1 MNRTANDA
9 LKKEMADSTT
19 LSRATVMTREK
30 VAHLEQRFGRK
41 RVYIGG
47 GLIGLVIL
55 LLLLRF
61 VTAPKKQSAAP
72 PPRPVAVAKV
82 TTKDVPL
89 YLDEI
94 GNTAPAE
101 TVQIQ
106 AQVSGQIAA
115 REFQDGADVKKGDV
129 LFRIDER
136 PYAAALASAQADSAL
151 AHATLQRQTE
161 LRSKQ
166 VVAGQ
171 DYDTARANAMK
182 ADAAVA
188 AAQFNFDNCTIRS
201 PIDGRTGIRTVD
213 VGNLVAPSSPAL
225 VTIQRL
231 DPIYTDFT
239 IAEPDVP
246 LVRQHLNGEQLTVLT
261 SSKEDKLPPRP
272 GKLTFI
278 DNAVQPGA
286 GTVKARATTDNRD
299 RALWSAQFVNVRLIL
314 DTLKDAMLVPSSAVQ
329 IGQNGPYVFVVK
341 PDSTLDLRAVHP
353 GQKQDGDMT
362 VIKDGV
368 KPGEI
373 VVTRGQL
380 QLAPAMKVAAQEDKQ
395 SSAAAGATQDAT
407 SLE

>member
-1 MNRTANDA
+1 
-9 LKKEMADSTT
+9 
-19 LSRATVMTREK
+19 MTREK

-47 GLIGLVIL
+47 GLIALVIL

-61 VTAPKKQSAAP
+61 LTAPKKQAAAP

-213 VGNLVAPSSPAL
+213 VGNLVSPSSPAL

-261 SSKEDKLPPRP
+261 SSKEDKLPPRA

-341 PDSTLDLRAVHP
+341 PDSTLDLRQVHP

-362 VIKDGV
+362 VIKDGI
-368 KPGEI
+368 KPGET

-380 QLAPAMKVAAQEDKQ
+380 QLAPTMKVVAQEDKQ
-395 SSAAAGATQDAT
+395 SSAAAGANQDAT
-407 SLE
+407 SLD